1 MLRYP
6 PLSAEN
12 YIRNRAAFAEAL
24 SSGAMALF
32 SSNDVYPTSADGTLP
47 FRQDSNMLHLTGVDQ
62 EETVLLLFP
71 DAHNPAD
78 REILFV
84 TETNEEIAIW
94 EGAKLTKAEA
104 TTQTGVKQVQ
114 WLSMLERTIQ
124 RLVTECSCCY
134 LHQNEHTRA
143 KVVVETREARFNTW
157 FTETYPHVRIE
168 RAAPIL
174 HRTRSVKSPEEI
186 ERMRQACGI
195 TRDGFHRVMNF
206 LKPGVTEYEVEAEYL
221 HEFVRKG
228 SRGFAYTPIVA
239 SGANACVLHY
249 IENSAVCQEGDVLL
263 MDVGAEYGNYA
274 SDMTRCLPVSGRFTD
289 RQRKVYDAVLSVM
302 RDATK
307 LLRPGVSL
315 HEYHKQVGELMT
327 EQLLVLGLIDQHDVA
342 KQNPAWPAYKKYFMH
357 GTSHFIGLDVH
368 DVGLWHEPIRAG
380 HVFTVEPGI
389 YILEEGL
396 GIRLENDIVVTE
408 DGFDDLMGDIPLD
421 AEAIED
427 AMNS

>member
-12 YIRNRAAFAEAL
+12 YIRNRSAFAEAL
-24 SSGAMALF
+24 SPGAMALF

-104 TTQTGVKQVQ
+104 TAQTGIRQVQ
-114 WLSMLERTIQ
+114 WLSLLERTIQ

-143 KVVVETREARFNTW
+143 KVVVETREARFNSW
-157 FTETYPHVRIE
+157 FCETYPHVHIE

-174 HRTRSVKSPEEI
+174 HRTRSVKSAEEI
-186 ERMRQACGI
+186 ERMRHACGI
-195 TRDGFHRVMNF
+195 TRDGFNRVMKF

-239 SGANACVLHY
+239 SGTNACVLHY
-249 IENSAVCQEGDVLL
+249 IENSAVCKDGDVLL

-302 RDATK
+302 RDSTK

-327 EQLLVLGLIDQHDVA
+327 EQLLGLGLIDQHDVA

>member
-84 TETNEEIAIW
+84 TETNEESAIW

-124 RLVTECSCCY
+124 RLVTECNCCY

-186 ERMRQACGI
+186 ERMRHACGI

-307 LLRPGVSL
+307 LLRPGVTL
-315 HEYHKQVGELMT
+315 HDYHKQVGELMT

>member
-12 YIRNRAAFAEAL
+12 YIRNRSAFAEAL
-24 SSGAMALF
+24 SPGAMALF

-104 TTQTGVKQVQ
+104 TAQTGIRQVQ
-114 WLSMLERTIQ
+114 WLSLLERTIQ

-143 KVVVETREARFNTW
+143 KVVVETREARFNSW
-157 FTETYPHVRIE
+157 FCETYPHVHIE

-174 HRTRSVKSPEEI
+174 HRTRSVKSAEEI
-186 ERMRQACGI
+186 ERMRHACGI
-195 TRDGFHRVMNF
+195 TRDGFNRVMKF

-249 IENSAVCQEGDVLL
+249 IENSAVCKDGDVLL

-302 RDATK
+302 RDSTK

-327 EQLLVLGLIDQHDVA
+327 EQLLGLGLIDQHDVA

>member
-1 MLRYP
+1 
-6 PLSAEN
+6 
-12 YIRNRAAFAEAL
+12 
-24 SSGAMALF
+24 
-32 SSNDVYPTSADGTLP
+32 
-47 FRQDSNMLHLTGVDQ
+47 
-62 EETVLLLFP
+62 
-71 DAHNPAD
+71 
-78 REILFV
+78 
-84 TETNEEIAIW
+84 
-94 EGAKLTKAEA
+94 
-104 TTQTGVKQVQ
+104 
-114 WLSMLERTIQ
+114 MLERTIQ

-143 KVVVETREARFNTW
+143 KIVVETREARFNQW
-157 FTETYPHVRIE
+157 FCETYPHVRIE

-174 HRTRSVKSPEEI
+174 HRTRSVKSAEEI
-186 ERMRQACGI
+186 ERMRHACGI
-195 TRDGFHRVMNF
+195 TRDGFNRVMNF

-249 IENSAVCQEGDVLL
+249 IENSAVCQDGDVLL

-315 HEYHKQVGELMT
+315 HDYHKQVGELMT
-327 EQLLVLGLIDQHDVA
+327 DSSSGWA
-342 KQNPAWPAYKKYFMH
+342 SS
-357 GTSHFIGLDVH
+357 TSTTSPSRIPPGPPTRSTSCTARLTSSDSTSTMWA
-368 DVGLWHEPIRAG
+368 WHEPIRAG

>member
-12 YIRNRAAFAEAL
+12 YIRNRAAFADTL
-24 SSGAMALF
+24 SPGAMALF

-104 TTQTGVKQVQ
+104 TAQTGVKQIQ

-143 KVVVETREARFNTW
+143 KIVVETREARFNQW
-157 FTETYPHVRIE
+157 FCETYPHVRIE

-174 HRTRSVKSPEEI
+174 HRTRSVKSAEEI
-186 ERMRQACGI
+186 ERMRHACGI
-195 TRDGFHRVMNF
+195 TRDGFNREKNF

-249 IENSAVCQEGDVLL
+249 IENSAVCQDGDVLL

-274 SDMTRCLPVSGRFTD
+274 SDMPRCLPVSGRFTD

-307 LLRPGVSL
+307 LLRPGVNL
-315 HEYHKQVGELMT
+315 HDYHKQVGELMT
-327 EQLLVLGLIDQHDVA
+327 EQLLGLGLIDKHDVA